1 MTTPKLTMLEN
12 TMISTPK
19 PHAVHPLA
27 LEKILERIPK
37 IDNSNVPD
45 KNPNKNNGSLRN

>member
-1 MTTPKLTMLEN
+1 MTTPKLTMPEN
-12 TMISTPK
+12 IMISTPK

-27 LEKILERIPK
+27 LEKILGEDSK
-37 IDNSNVPD
+37 NDNSNVPD

>member
-12 TMISTPK
+12 IMISTPK

>member
-1 MTTPKLTMLEN
+1 MITPKLTMLEN
-12 TMISTPK
+12 TISTPK